1 MKLKELTE
9 SKISDMHVG
18 MQEKLM
24 RKFSLS
30 DHDATDVLEFA
41 LGQTEWED
49 LSDDVRETL
58 YSHYEKTMPY
68 GTAKA
73 RSGDPYEFIGASL
86 VKDLGLK

>member
-9 SKISDMHVG
+9 SKMSDMHQD

-24 RKFSLS
+24 RKFSLG
-30 DHDATDVLEFA
+30 DHDASDVLDFA
-41 LGQTEWED
+41 LGESEWED

-73 RSGDPYEFIGASL
+73 RSGDPYEFIGKAL
-86 VKDLGLK
+86 KTDLGLK